1 MHGHRS
7 GRGSWRRA
15 ALVLLGSAGPAGVA
29 WGQSVIPVTTTSP
42 GAIPDG
48 LCSLT
53 EAIENAN
60 AGAAPHPDCAPGG
73 AATTVELASGATYTL
88 VLPHNPADDGTG
100 LPVVV
105 GVLTIDGR
113 GASVER
119 SSEAG
124 TPPFRIFLVAPSG
137 SLTLRDLHVRGGSAN
152 PDGTGLGGGGILSLG
167 RTTLVGGSVAGNR
180 SGTDG
185 GGISSVRGVLVIEG
199 SAITGNTA
207 VNAGGGVRNAGG
219 TAELTGAT
227 IAANVSTG
235 TGNLARGGGLAN
247 QAVPVDAAMTVT
259 GGVVSGNVTSG
270 VGGGG
275 IDNAA
280 STGRTA
286 TLALTGVASRD
297 NRAVGVE
304 HFRGL
309 GGGIQNSFF
318 RGVQE
323 GTARLIVDRSAITGN
338 SAVNGGGISNGF
350 DLAGTYAL
358 EATFTASEVSDNT
371 AAGDAF
377 QVGNGGGLYNLNGTL
392 TVANSTVSGN
402 AATGTGSPI
411 SGLGGGLM
419 SSGLSGN
426 RGSVNLVGSTIA
438 GNQAA
443 AAGSGIFAAPFD
455 GPVDTRLVNTV
466 VAGNAGGGC
475 AVSPPE
481 VESGGH
487 NLEDGDTCQLA
498 APTDLV
504 NTGPRLGALLAN
516 GGTTRTHALLPGSPA
531 IDSGDD
537 AACAAPPIG
546 GVDQRGV
553 ARPQGSAC
561 DRGAYEATWA
571 PASLALDV
579 AFALSDGSTGTGRF
593 VLLADGRFV
602 DQSGEGGAWFV
613 PQPATVAVLYD
624 SGVACRGLWIGR
636 FTSATQVQG
645 LQFCLDGS
653 GVRGV
658 WRGTVVP
665 APVFAHKMLMR
676 RRR

>member
-1 MHGHRS
+1 MHEHRG

-15 ALVLLGSAGPAGVA
+15 ALLLLGSAGPAGVA
-29 WGQSVIPVTTTSP
+29 WGQGVIPVTTTLP

-137 SLTLRDLHVRGGSAN
+137 SLTLRDLHVRGGLAN

-286 TLALTGVASRD
+286 TLALTGVAIRD

-426 RGSVNLVGSTIA
+426 RGSVSLVGSTIA

-504 NTGPRLGALLAN
+504 NTDPRLGALLAN

-537 AACAAPPIG
+537 AACAVPPIG

-624 SGVACRGLWIGR
+624 SGVACRGLWAGR